1 MELRNTNSQQ
11 TRVCDQIDAALEE
24 TRVREKHRLWWEVTK
39 ECLKDNRTVSRRT
52 VTGILI
58 TRKSS
63 CLQNS
68 C

>member
-1 MELRNTNSQQ
+1 MKLRNMNSQQ
-11 TRVCDQIDAALEE
+11 TRVCDQIEAALEE
-24 TRVREKHRLWWEVTK
+24 IRVREKHRLWWEVTK

-58 TRKSS
+58 RRKSS